1 MTQSRAWTFAFLL
14 LILVWLG
21 LFLYA
26 SGGVRGSDQYWYVSE
41 VRAVVAGDPRTNSLW
56 PHFLLGDPNYIE
68 SRPFIHQG
76 AMPYIIASLGGVLDP
91 YRAWI
96 AFNLIAAG
104 LGAWLIYTSLRRLDA
119 SPRVAGIAATLY
131 LLLPSTLWHAS
142 QPLVET
148 TVALLSAA
156 MIAVAV
162 RPWNPVVKFAVL
174 IVLAMIGQQI
184 ITIFQPVL
192 LAVLA
197 GFLWA
202 EWRGGGTR
210 SIRLTL
216 LYLLIA
222 GLCFLL
228 ISLKEST
235 LGFSI
240 TQLMMNGTPGGT
252 NMDLWLHEGTLP
264 FSPRLF
270 MGKLFANLLVFA
282 TPNTNQI
289 FFLPFFALLLAIGVG
304 LFAKWRQRADIRA
317 LLVGYVV
324 LVALGVYA
332 IVIMLHQNQARYI
345 LYILPILIVAAAW
358 LHHERIER
366 LLDRRAG
373 TLAVSATALSLIAV
387 GAVLAMTL
395 RMESATSARESAA
408 FRRVMTGE
416 PAVRDAKVLIEC
428 YHGGAS
434 LQLTYAIP
442 EKLFV
447 HISPEHSASQLKRIA
462 ERSGTDLLFCP
473 AAAATSIRESVP
485 DLNLHPVATTKIGP
499 IAYEISRID

>member
-1 MTQSRAWTFAFLL
+1 MTQSRAWTFAFVL
-14 LILVWLG
+14 LILVWLS
-21 LFLYA
+21 LFFYA

-41 VRAVVAGDPRTNSLW
+41 VRAVMAGDPRTNSLW

-104 LGAWLIYTSLRRLDA
+104 LGAWLISTSLRQLDA
-119 SPRVAGIAATLY
+119 GPRVAGIAAILY
-131 LLLPSTLWHAS
+131 LLIPATLWYAS

-162 RPWNPVVKFAVL
+162 RPWNPVMKFAVL

-192 LAVLA
+192 LAILA
-197 GFLWA
+197 GFLWD
-202 EWRGGGTR
+202 EWRAGGTR
-210 SIRLTL
+210 SIRLTFF
-216 LYLLIA
+216 YLLIT
-222 GLCFLL
+222 GLCSLL
-228 ISLKEST
+228 ISLKQST
-235 LGFSI
+235 LGFSV

-252 NMDLWLHEGTLP
+252 NMDLWLREGSLP
-264 FSPRLF
+264 FSLSLF
-270 MGKLFANLLVFA
+270 MSKLFANLLVFA
-282 TPNTNQI
+282 TPNANQI

-304 LFAKWRQRADIRA
+304 LVAKWRARADIRA

-366 LLDRRAG
+366 LLDRRFG
-373 TLAVSATALSLIAV
+373 TLASGAAALALVAV

-395 RMESATSARESAA
+395 RAESAASARESAA
-408 FRRVMTGE
+408 FRRVMTDL
-416 PAVRDAKVLIEC
+416 PALRDAKVLIEC
-428 YHGGAS
+428 YHGGES

-442 EKLFV
+442 KKLFV
-447 HISPEHSASQLKRIA
+447 HITADSAATQLKRIA
-462 ERSGTDLLFCP
+462 ERSGTNLLFCP
-473 AAAATSIRESVP
+473 AEATALLRESVP
-485 DLNLHPVATTKIGP
+485 GVNLHLVATTKIGTTDF
-499 IAYEISRID
+499 EISRID